1 MSLAGKKNNI
11 ATRSQKN
18 STSSMSNNENEVW
31 KCNICKNSFTEN
43 TDKIVQCEYCSECFC
58 SKCLSLS
65 KNEYDTFKN
74 PSLHWFC
81 PNCEEKVMKNLKSD
95 REIEVRCAEFMQKM
109 ECRLVNLETEMK
121 SKVNTEQVND
131 IVKSLIGTCGTGNE
145 AVSVDIEKS
154 VEMKLSEI
162 RDSSSRENIII
173 HGVKEST
180 EKLPSDR
187 KEADKHFFSELL
199 EYLHADIIGD
209 QHFNGQKHASV
220 LSELK
225 CVYTNADSFIN
236 KFDEFKTRFI
246 NEESDPDIIIITEVL
261 PKNSR
266 YRILKAELSIDGYDI
281 FPENFPTN
289 SVRGIII
296 YVKQELQAV
305 EIDIKHEFK
314 EYVCLKINLVNNDKL
329 LVGCIYKSPSSSEEQ
344 HKALNDLLVKIS
356 KLEDSYSHV
365 LLTGDFN
372 FPDINW
378 ETWSAK
384 DNISTN
390 FLECIRDC
398 YYQQMVD
405 KPTRYRINQE
415 PSLLDL
421 ILVNDKNFIQ
431 NIEYQDPIGHSDHN
445 VLVLTLNVI

>member
-1 MSLAGKKNNI
+1 MLTLPPFFELLQNMSLAGKKNNI

-43 TDKIVQCEYCSECFC
+43 TDKIVQYEYCSECFC

-154 VEMKLSEI
+154 VELKLSEI
-162 RDSSSRENIII
+162 RDSSSREKNIII
-173 HGVKEST
+173 HGVKESP

-199 EYLHADIIGD
+199 EYLHADSNCFSNVVRIGKKTD
-209 QHFNGQKHASV
+209 DNEKSRPMKVTLSNTESKKSV
-220 LSELK
+220 MKNLSRLK
-225 CVYTNADSFIN
+225 NTGTDSQFHNISVTHDMTKTEREQN
-236 KFDEFKTRFI
+236 KAKI
-246 NEESDPDIIIITEVL
+246 NEAKEKTESDKSGKYHFI
-261 PKNSR
+261 
-266 YRILKAELSIDGYDI
+266 
-281 FPENFPTN
+281 
-289 SVRGIII
+289 VRGPPWARRI
-296 YVKQELQAV
+296 VRVL
-305 EIDIKHEFK
+305 K
-314 EYVCLKINLVNNDKL
+314 E
-329 LVGCIYKSPSSSEEQ
+329 E
-344 HKALNDLLVKIS
+344 
-356 KLEDSYSHV
+356 
-365 LLTGDFN
+365 
-372 FPDINW
+372 
-378 ETWSAK
+378 
-384 DNISTN
+384 
-390 FLECIRDC
+390 
-398 YYQQMVD
+398 
-405 KPTRYRINQE
+405 
-415 PSLLDL
+415 
-421 ILVNDKNFIQ
+421 
-431 NIEYQDPIGHSDHN
+431 
-445 VLVLTLNVI
+445 